1 LGLDLTIGLIH
12 VITQQIQTID
22 ASTIAIETCCQL
34 KRA

>member
-1 LGLDLTIGLIH
+1 LDLTIGLIH
-12 VITQQIQTID
+12 VIVQQTQKYD